1 MDPIVLERR
10 SDAAKIILSGK
21 YRQTSLFL
29 RLGNSY
35 CFAGMLCDL
44 SGVGKWEKEMKES
57 SGKYS
62 YAYIADEQ
70 KRVHDMPDAVSVYY
84 GIESGSYW
92 TSQGDEKVGK
102 EPLASL
108 VDRFIHEDEYLER
121 ESARRKAMG
130 KALARRMGNS
140 DNGQL
145 G

>member
-1 MDPIVLERR
+1 MDPIILERR
-10 SDAAKIILSGK
+10 ENAAKIILSGK

-44 SGVGKWEKEMKES
+44 SGLGKWERAIRES

-62 YAYIADEQ
+62 YSYVVEEQ
-70 KRVHDMPDAVSVYY
+70 KRVHDIPEAVSAYY
-84 GIESGSYW
+84 GIGSSSYW

-108 VDRFIHEDEYLER
+108 VDRFVHEHEYLER
-121 ESARRKAMG
+121 ESARRKELG
-130 KALARRMGNS
+130 RALARRMGHS
-140 DNGQL
+140 AQGKL
-145 G
+145 E